1 MAYYTLTIFLS
12 AFLLFALQPLMGK
25 YLLPWFGGGAGIWT
39 ACMLFFQC
47 VLLLGYSYAHLLSS
61 HLSQLRQSRF
71 HIAALAL
78 SVFLLPI
85 APDASWKPLTAAS
98 PTWEILL
105 LLIVNVGVP
114 FALLSATGPLLSRWF
129 SCSFPARSPYRLY
142 ALSNAGSL
150 LALLS
155 YPFVIEPF
163 LALPG
168 QALLWSFGYG
178 SFTLLCGY
186 CAWRFGR
193 LPDLPAIGN
202 PSGNPSSNS
211 PVVPESDSTPARTDK
226 LLWLALAASASVMLL
241 ASTHQISQDL
251 AVIPLLWVAPLAI
264 YLLSFILCF
273 DHDWWYKRW
282 IFMPLLA
289 AGSMAVIYVFAME
302 SVVSNWIQIGIYS
315 ITLFASCM
323 VCHGE
328 LVRLKPRASFLTE
341 FYLIIGSGGA
351 IGGIFVAVVAPL
363 VFNDYFEYHLGLIS
377 TLLLAMI
384 CVRRHQLRMRTTSC
398 DLVAEPEKISKRK
411 TKKRQKQGSQKQS
424 KLEVKTVFWKSPSL
438 WAWSG
443 VVALFLAIVV
453 GLASDSGR
461 DGEAQIVS
469 SRSFFGV
476 THILQPNDSIRY
488 MKHGRTIH
496 GSQFLSRER
505 RREPTTYYETDS
517 GIGITLSVY
526 RDLVDSARG
535 VDSDQSQNSSTAN
548 TAPGLDIGLIG
559 LGTGTL
565 AALSQSGDSLRYY
578 EIDANV
584 ERLAREYFTYL
595 DDSEAQ
601 LNVILGDARILL
613 EQEAQNGQLQQFDL
627 LIVDAFNS
635 DAIPMHLLTREAI
648 ELYLSHLKPQ
658 GLLVFH
664 VTNQYLNLAAV
675 IRGFAENT
683 DHEAVRLYTTGPT
696 RFSNWSD
703 WVVLTRNSAFLK
715 AETIRILASEWID
728 NTSLPIHWTD
738 EYASLWSA
746 LMAKNNADRGKWGAA
761 ANFGRFAL
769 DEALLLNPS
778 DLQNLRNLGRKLYYD
793 SRGKN
798 AIVLMTISERPV
810 SNGKRITSPAYI
822 ERLYKN
828 FALDENSKSAGILL
842 LISVADDLAF
852 VRFPKDWPEKLKQDL
867 TRVASSMINEGV
879 AVEDFSTRVVSA
891 IEAMHSR
898 VRNSDQW
905 PE

>member
-61 HLSQLRQSRF
+61 HLSQLRQSRM

-98 PTWEILL
+98 PTRDILL

-129 SCSFPARSPYRLY
+129 SRSFPARSPYRLY

-155 YPFVIEPF
+155 YPFVVEPF

-178 SFTLLCGY
+178 GFILLCGY

-193 LPDLPAIGN
+193 LPALPAIGDT
-202 PSGNPSSNS
+202 SENPSSNS
-211 PVVPESDSTPARTDK
+211 LAVPESESTPTSTDK
-226 LLWLALAASASVMLL
+226 LLWLALAANASVMLL
-241 ASTHQISQDL
+241 ASTQQISQDL
-251 AVIPLLWVAPLAI
+251 AVIPLLWIAPLAI

-289 AGSMAVIYVFAME
+289 AGSLAVIYVFARE
-302 SVVSNWIQIGIYS
+302 QVVSIWIQIGIYS

-328 LVRLKPRASFLTE
+328 LVRLKPRASFLTG

-351 IGGIFVAVVAPL
+351 IGGILVAVVAPL
-363 VFNDYFEYHLGLIS
+363 VFNDYWEYHFGLIS
-377 TLLLAMI
+377 TALLAMI
-384 CVRRHQLRMRTTSC
+384 CVRRHQLRMRAMSRV
-398 DLVAEPEKISKRK
+398 LVAEPENISKRES
-411 TKKRQKQGSQKQS
+411 KKRKKKARKRKSR
-424 KLEVKTVFWKSPSL
+424 LEIKTVFWKSPSL

-443 VVALFLAIVV
+443 VVALFLAIVT
-453 GLASDSGR
+453 GLASDLGQDR
-461 DGEAQIVS
+461 VWQIAS

-476 THILQPNDSIRY
+476 THILQPNDKIR
-488 MKHGRTIH
+488 MMEHGRTIH
-496 GSQFLSRER
+496 GTQFLSRER
-505 RREPTTYYETDS
+505 RRETTTYYVADS
-517 GIGITLSVY
+517 GIGIALSVY
-526 RDLVDSARG
+526 RDLLSSGRA
-535 VDSDQSQNSSTAN
+535 VDSDQSQNSISAN
-548 TAPGLDIGLIG
+548 RTPGLDIGVIG

-565 AALSQSGDSLRYY
+565 AAFSQPGDSFRFY

-584 ERLAREYFTYL
+584 ESLAREYFTYI

-601 LNVILGDARILL
+601 LDVILGDARIML
-613 EQEAQNGQLQQFDL
+613 EQEAQNSQFQQFDL

-658 GLLVFH
+658 GLLAFH
-664 VTNQYLNLAAV
+664 VTNRHLNLAAV

-683 DHEAVRLYTTGPT
+683 DHEAVRLNTTGSNM
-696 RFSNWSD
+696 FSYSSD
-703 WVVLTRNSAFLK
+703 WVVLTRNSAFLE
-715 AETIRILASEWID
+715 AETIRILATEW
-728 NTSLPIHWTD
+728 TASASLPIYWTD

-746 LMAKNNADRGKWGAA
+746 LMANNNSDPGKWEAA
-761 ANFGRFAL
+761 ANFGRFAI
-769 DEALLLNPS
+769 DEALLLNPP
-778 DLQNLRNLGRKLYYD
+778 DLQKLRNLGRKLYHD
-793 SRGKN
+793 SQGKN

-810 SNGKRITSPAYI
+810 SNGKRIPPPAYI
-822 ERLYKN
+822 ELLYKKS
-828 FALDENSKSAGILL
+828 ALDEYSNSAGILL

-852 VRFPKDWPEKLKQDL
+852 VRAPKDWPKKQQQDL
-867 TRVASSMINEGV
+867 VKIVSLMMNEGT
-879 AVEDFSTRVVSA
+879 AVENFSTRVVSA
-891 IEAMHSR
+891 IEAMHSL
-898 VRNSDQW
+898 VRNSDQSQK
-905 PE
+905 